1 MLHYIGALI
10 PLRCFF
16 IWTRLS
22 VLAAFYV
29 YPHRRRSAEPLL
41 TAVRSDTKSGTIKIQ
56 HLAKRYL
63 VYRRW
68 FNDLIYAWP
77 NWAERCDQWASVEG
91 EDYLTGALSDGRGA
105 ILLTG
110 HQFGYERY
118 AAAVLAQ
125 KGYRVSRTGSGVD
138 PLRRVARW
146 GEGPFKTWHYL
157 NYHGDYWHRV
167 QVMRQLRQRLK
178 ENGIVLMSIMGFAEG
193 APEFAMEYF
202 HGRFYLDATLI
213 RLIESVGSPV
223 LPCFAI
229 CNDDGSLRIEIGRA
243 VKPQRREI
251 VKDFGQVYAGY
262 LKKFPEF
269 ARIWKRV
276 VAQESE
282 W

>member
-1 MLHYIGALI
+1 M
-10 PLRCFF
+10 
-16 IWTRLS
+16 WTRLS
-22 VLAAFYV
+22 VHAAFYV

-41 TAVRSDTKSGTIKIQ
+41 TAVRTCTKSGAIKIQ

-63 VYRRW
+63 VYRQW

-77 NWAERCDQWASVEG
+77 NWAGRCDQWAFVEG
-91 EDYLTGALSDGRGA
+91 EHHLKEALSGGRGA
-105 ILLTG
+105 ILLSG

-138 PLRRVARW
+138 PVRRVARW
-146 GEGPFKTWHYL
+146 GKGTFKNWDYL

-167 QVMRQLRQRLK
+167 QMMRQLHYRLK
-178 ENGIVLMSIMGFAEG
+178 ENGIVLMSIMAFPQGS
-193 APEFAMEYF
+193 PEFAVEYF
-202 HGRFYLDATLI
+202 YGRFYLDSNLV
-213 RLIESVGSPV
+213 RLIESAGSPV

-229 CNDDGSLRIEIGRA
+229 CDDDGSLRIKVEPG

-251 VKDFGQVYAGY
+251 IEEFGQVYAGY
-262 LKKFPEF
+262 LGRFPEF

-276 VAQESE
+276 IAQESE